1 MTRILIALSWA
12 LLLGACS
19 IPEDYLREP
28 APPPRPAVVQP
39 IAPSGQ
45 EVVTVRRGEDISAV
59 ARRVGVGRVALIEA
73 NGLQPPYRVREGQ
86 RLLVPRPGRPAVAA
100 RPAEPRVIEPRAV
113 EPRPE
118 PRAPEPRVSE
128 PREPRRPAE
137 PPRLD
142 PPRVDP
148 PRVDPPREAPRP
160 EARTEPEPDPATPAR
175 AGRFRWPV
183 RGDVISEFGP
193 RPSGL
198 QNDGINIAAPR
209 GTPIA
214 AAENGVVIYSGNEL
228 RGFGN
233 LLLVRHADGF
243 VTAYAHCDE
252 ILVRRGDQ
260 VRRGQTIARVGS
272 TGNVS
277 QPQLHFEV
285 RRDSR
290 PVDPRPHLGPVGA
303 N

>member
-1 MTRILIALSWA
+1 MKSAILILALT
-12 LLLGACS
+12 LGACA
-19 IPEDYLREP
+19 IPDEYLREP
-28 APPPRPAVVQP
+28 PPQPVQP
-39 IAPSGQ
+39 AQPQ
-45 EVVTVRRGEDISAV
+45 ETVVVRRGEDLNAV
-59 ARRVGVGRVALIEA
+59 ARRVGVDRRALIDA
-73 NGLQPPYRVREGQ
+73 NRLEPPYRLRPGQ
-86 RLLVPRPGRPAVAA
+86 RLNVPRARHETPARA
-100 RPAEPRVIEPRAV
+100 PEPRVVDARPP

-118 PRAPEPRVSE
+118 PRTETRPSEPRVVE
-128 PREPRRPAE
+128 PRAPT
-137 PPRLD
+137 RLD

-148 PRVDPPREAPRP
+148 PRADPPRVEPRVEP
-160 EARTEPEPDPATPAR
+160 PRQETRTEPEPTPGQT
-175 AGRFRWPV
+175 GRFRWPV
-183 RGDVISEFGP
+183 RGEVISEFGP
-193 RPSGL
+193 RPGGL

-233 LLLVRHADGF
+233 LLLIRHADGF

-252 ILVRRGDQ
+252 IVVRRGDQ

-272 TGNVS
+272 SGNVT

-290 PVDPRPHLGPVGA
+290 PVDPRPHLGPPGA